1 MLQTYA
7 VGLLQAKAYRRL
19 KNYLSKQLL
28 EFDLTMPQWAFL
40 GLVFESK
47 SLRLSYIAEMMEV
60 EAPFATAIADQMY
73 NKGFINRIEDKVD
86 RRAKLI
92 SLTETGKRLVPN
104 VEKGIKN
111 AMRKIYKNI
120 SQEELG
126 VYIKVLDAI
135 TTVYSET
142 D

>member
-19 KNYLSKQLL
+19 KNYMSKQLL

-60 EAPFATAIADQMY
+60 EAPFATAMADQMY

-111 AMRKIYKNI
+111 AMRKIYKNT
-120 SQEELG
+120 SPEELG
-126 VYIKVLDAI
+126 VYIKVLNAI
-135 TTVYSET
+135 ATVYSET